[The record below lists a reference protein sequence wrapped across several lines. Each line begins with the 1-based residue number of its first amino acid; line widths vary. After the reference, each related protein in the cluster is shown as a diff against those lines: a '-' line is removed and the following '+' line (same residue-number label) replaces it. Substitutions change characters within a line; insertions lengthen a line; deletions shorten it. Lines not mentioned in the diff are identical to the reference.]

1 MFSTL
6 LMLRASLALSR
17 RTFSACGGRGAFAPI
32 VPTPPPPTRLTEAAY
47 TGLVRPMLEY
57 ASIIY
62 DPYTAN
68 LSNEIEKLQRRA
80 VHFVTSDYYSFEPGS
95 ITRVHHLSDPGWQSL
110 KTEVSAEKLIH

>member
-1 MFSTL
+1 MRLWLFP
-6 LMLRASLALSR
+6 
-17 RTFSACGGRGAFAPI
+17 GGPFRPVGGGVRSHPSYH
-32 VPTPPPPTRLTEAAY
+32 PPPPPTRLTEAAY